1 MLLRLWKRDSHNYR
15 FEDMAEKK
23 VEKKLDARAET
34 YDVLRRPIISEKA
47 AKLSESNGVVF
58 EVAMSATKEDV
69 AKAVEVLFG
78 IKPTK
83 INIVITKGKVKTFRG
98 RSTGTQ
104 RKVKKAYVSLPKDA
118 KLDLATDM

>member
-1 MLLRLWKRDSHNYR
+1 
-15 FEDMAEKK
+15 MAEKK
-23 VEKKLDARAET
+23 VQKKLVARAET
-34 YDVLRRPIISEKA
+34 YDVLRRPIVSEKA

-69 AKAVEVLFG
+69 AKAVEILFG

-104 RKVKKAYVSLPKDA
+104 RKVKKAYVSLPEDA
-118 KLDLATDM
+118 KLDLATDMEK

>member
-1 MLLRLWKRDSHNYR
+1 
-15 FEDMAEKK
+15 MAEKK
-23 VEKKLDARAET
+23 VKLVATART

-69 AKAVEVLFG
+69 AKAVEILFG

-83 INIVITKGKVKTFRG
+83 INVVVTKGKVKTFRG

-118 KLDLATDM
+118 KLDLATDMED

>member
-1 MLLRLWKRDSHNYR
+1 
-15 FEDMAEKK
+15 MAEKK
-23 VEKKLDARAET
+23 TEKKLVASAHT

-78 IKPTK
+78 VKPTK
-83 INIVITKGKVKTFRG
+83 VNVVITKGKVKSFRG

-104 RKVKKAYVSLPKDA
+104 RKVKKAYVSLPADA
-118 KLDLATDM
+118 NLDLSANM

>member
-1 MLLRLWKRDSHNYR
+1 
-15 FEDMAEKK
+15 MAEKK
-23 VEKKLDARAET
+23 VQKKLIASANT

-69 AKAVEVLFG
+69 AKAVEILFG

-83 INIVITKGKVKTFRG
+83 INIVITKGKVKSFRG

-104 RKVKKAYVSLPKDA
+104 RSVKKAYVSLPADA
-118 KLDLATDM
+118 KLDLSADMK

>member
-1 MLLRLWKRDSHNYR
+1 
-15 FEDMAEKK
+15 MAEKK
-23 VEKKLDARAET
+23 VKLVATAET

-47 AKLSESNGVVF
+47 ARLSENNGVVF
-58 EVAMSATKEDV
+58 EIAMSATKEDV
-69 AKAVEVLFG
+69 AKAMQVLFG

-83 INIVITKGKVKTFRG
+83 INIVITKGKEKTFRG

-104 RKVKKAYVSLPKDA
+104 RKVKKAYVSLPVDA

>member
-1 MLLRLWKRDSHNYR
+1 
-15 FEDMAEKK
+15 MAEKK
-23 VEKKLDARAET
+23 VEKKLVASAKT
-34 YDVLRRPIISEKA
+34 FDVLRRPIISEKA

-69 AKAVEVLFG
+69 AKAVEVLYN

-83 INIVITKGKVKTFRG
+83 VNIVITKGKVKSFRG

-104 RKVKKAYVSLPKDA
+104 RKVKKAYVSLPADA
-118 KLDLATDM
+118 KLDLSANI

>member
-1 MLLRLWKRDSHNYR
+1 
-15 FEDMAEKK
+15 MAEKK
-23 VEKKLDARAET
+23 VQKKLVARAET

-69 AKAVEVLFG
+69 AKAVEILFG

-118 KLDLATDM
+118 KLDLATDMED

>member
-1 MLLRLWKRDSHNYR
+1 
-15 FEDMAEKK
+15 MAEKK
-23 VEKKLDARAET
+23 VEKKLVTSAHT
-34 YDVLRRPIISEKA
+34 FDVLRRPIISEKA

-69 AKAVEVLFG
+69 AKAVEVLYN

-83 INIVITKGKVKTFRG
+83 VNIVITKGKVKTFRG

-104 RKVKKAYVSLPKDA
+104 RKVKKAYVSLPADA
-118 KLDLATDM
+118 KLDLSANI

>member
-1 MLLRLWKRDSHNYR
+1 
-15 FEDMAEKK
+15 MAEKK
-23 VEKKLDARAET
+23 VEKKLVATANT

-69 AKAVEVLFG
+69 AKAIEVLFG

-83 INIVITKGKVKTFRG
+83 VNVVITKGKTKTFRG
-98 RSTGTQ
+98 RNTGTQ
-104 RKVKKAYVSLPKDA
+104 RSVKKAYVSLPA
-118 KLDLATDM
+118 GSELDLSASIK

>member
-1 MLLRLWKRDSHNYR
+1 
-15 FEDMAEKK
+15 MAEKK
-23 VEKKLDARAET
+23 VEKKLVATAGT
-34 YDVLRRPIISEKA
+34 FDVLRRPIISEKA

-69 AKAVEVLFG
+69 AKAVEVLYN

-83 INIVITKGKVKTFRG
+83 VNIVITKGKVKSFRG

-104 RKVKKAYVSLPKDA
+104 RKVKKAYVSLPADA
-118 KLDLATDM
+118 KLDLSANI

>member
-1 MLLRLWKRDSHNYR
+1 
-15 FEDMAEKK
+15 MAEKK
-23 VEKKLDARAET
+23 VKLVATAGT

-47 AKLSESNGVVF
+47 AKLSETNGVVF
-58 EVAMSATKEDV
+58 EIAMSATKQDV
-69 AKAVEVLFG
+69 AKAIEVLFG

-83 INIVITKGKVKTFRG
+83 INIVIAKGKVKTFRG

-104 RKVKKAYVSLPKDA
+104 RSVKKAYVSLPKDA

>member
-1 MLLRLWKRDSHNYR
+1 
-15 FEDMAEKK
+15 MAEKK
-23 VEKKLDARAET
+23 VEKKLVATAGP

-69 AKAVEVLFG
+69 AKAVEVLFD
-78 IKPTK
+78 IKPVK
-83 INIVITKGKVKTFRG
+83 VNIVITKGKVKTFRG